1 MCRQVLVGSSSGNKG
16 KLFSK
21 ALIHLT
27 DARKNEGYDDE
38 LVYIEC
44 PLYAAYDDE
53 NDVNKKLELFCDNPD
68 FGLIIITDIDFKCFY
83 ELKWL
88 LRKIDKEKV
97 FVISTV
103 QNLVDSLNL
112 HSIKVYN
119 PKIISDQCAD
129 NVPLASFVLARPT
142 SEILKE
148 IKSSK
153 KTSDKQLDTLE
164 TMEGNAMSINK
175 PQSNEK
181 ANPTPSTG
189 PRFDFGDI
197 TGNIEIITASDCAQI
212 SVIKNSNEGIDK
224 EFVLNLI
231 ENFRKETLPAL
242 QLNEADEAQNCL
254 NEIEIELKKPDPNT
268 NIIVKRLNML
278 KKFKG
283 AIEFVKVVAE
293 ACNVV
298 KELYQTLINQST

>member
-27 DARKNEGYDDE
+27 EHRVEEGHDDE

-44 PLYAAYDDE
+44 PLDAIYDDE
-53 NDVNKKLELFCDNPD
+53 NDAHKILDQHCDNPD
-68 FGLIIITDIDFKCFY
+68 FGLIIITDIDLKCIY

-103 QNLVDSLNL
+103 QNLEQSPILK
-112 HSIKVYN
+112 SIEINK
-119 PKIISDQCAD
+119 PKIVSDE
-129 NVPLASFVLARPT
+129 NVDEDDYSLVSLILARPA
-142 SEILKE
+142 SKILKE
-148 IKSSK
+148 IKGIK
-153 KTSDKQLDTLE
+153 KISDKQLVKSEITEDKTMDSVGGRPATDNKPTISVGNIDINNSEVTLVLGSE
-164 TMEGNAMSINK
+164 NTVTQNKKINK
-175 PQSNEK
+175 K
-181 ANPTPSTG
+181 L
-189 PRFDFGDI
+189 I
-197 TGNIEIITASDCAQI
+197 LKLI
-212 SVIKNSNEGIDK
+212 K
-224 EFVLNLI
+224 EFQNEMPSVLQPD
-231 ENFRKETLPAL
+231 EV
-242 QLNEADEAQNCL
+242 DEAQNCL

-268 NIIVKRLNML
+268 NIIVKSLNML

-298 KELYQTLINQST
+298 KELVS